1 MQKSGVMKKSICL
14 LSFLSYSIILP
25 ALLYSQN
32 VGIGISNP
40 MFKLDVRNGSI
51 NTDSV
56 YRIGGGSVLSIKGNE
71 NTFVGIGSGST
82 ITSGAFNAAIGFG
95 SLFSNTTGIYNS
107 ASGYQTLYSN
117 TTGHDNTA
125 TGVSALRSNTIG
137 SYNTAH
143 GVNALY
149 YNTNGQFNTA
159 NGYLALYLNTS
170 GSDNTAIGESALFA
184 NTTAFRNTA
193 TGVASLY
200 NNTSGDMN
208 SAFGYQSLLSNTTGF
223 WNVAAGGWALYSNS
237 TGNTNTAIGVSAMYF
252 NTTGNSNTAIGMNAL
267 RDNVTGWYNTVI
279 GLDAMKN
286 SLDASYN
293 TVVGY
298 RAGYNK
304 YMGYNNTLLGAEA
317 EVSFSGQYNSIAIGN
332 GALCPDNSTVRIG
345 NSANWSYGGY
355 ANWSNISDGRF
366 KKNVRED
373 VAGLDFI
380 KRLRPVTY
388 QIDVS
393 GLSSKLNENKT
404 SDSIGIMKTAIA
416 EKERMIWTGFIAQEV
431 EEAAI
436 ATGFNFSGVDKPKT
450 EDGMYGLRYAEFVVP
465 LVKAIQEQQLL
476 IETQSKQVELLKAKI
491 VELERVNDLTLKRM
505 EKLDQVNAVK
515 K

>member
-1 MQKSGVMKKSICL
+1 MKKPFSYL
-14 LSFLSYSIILP
+14 LFI
-25 ALLYSQN
+25 LLYSILQPCLLFAQN
-32 VGIGISNP
+32 VGIGIGTP
-40 MFKLDVRNGSI
+40 AFKLDVRNGSI

-56 YRIGGGSVLSIKGNE
+56 YRIGGGTVLSIKGYE
-71 NTFVGIGSGST
+71 NTFVGIGSGNT
-82 ITSGAFNAAIGFG
+82 ITTGAFNAAMGFG

-107 ASGYQTLYSN
+107 ASGHHALYSN

-125 TGVSALRSNTIG
+125 TGVSALRTNING

-159 NGYLALYLNTS
+159 NGYLALYLNTT
-170 GSDNTAIGESALFA
+170 GSDNTALGESALFS
-184 NTTAFRNTA
+184 NTTAYRNTA
-193 TGVASLY
+193 TGVAALY

-208 SAFGYQSLLSNTTGF
+208 TAYGYQSLLSNTTGF
-223 WNVAAGGWALYSNS
+223 WNIAAGGWALYSNT
-237 TGNTNTAIGVSAMYF
+237 TGNTNIAIGVSAMYF
-252 NTTGNSNTAIGMNAL
+252 NTTGRTNTAIGMNAL

-279 GLDAMKN
+279 GHDAMHN

-293 TVVGY
+293 TVIGY

-304 YMGYNNTLLGAEA
+304 YMGYNNTLVGAEA
-317 EVSFSGQYNSIAIGN
+317 EVNFSGQYNSIAIGN
-332 GALCPDNSTVRIG
+332 LALCPDNSTVRIG

-355 ANWSNISDGRF
+355 ANWTNISDGRF
-366 KKNVRED
+366 KKNIRED

-388 QIDVS
+388 QIDVT
-393 GLSSKLNENKT
+393 GLSSKLNENKRN
-404 SDSIGIMKTAIA
+404 DSTGTMKTAMA

-436 ATGFNFSGVDKPKT
+436 ATGFNFSGVDKPTT
-450 EDGMYGLRYAEFVVP
+450 EYGVYGLRYAEFVVP
-465 LVKAIQEQQLL
+465 LVKAIQEQQIL
-476 IETQSKQVELLKAKI
+476 IETQSKQVELLKVRIA
-491 VELERVNDLTLKRM
+491 ELERINDLTIKRM
-505 EKLDQVNAVK
+505 EKLEQINPVK